1 MPHFSG
7 MPFARKG
14 KEEKNKGCMLAH
26 YGYKDASGDFFIT
39 IDTDRCNGCG
49 DCISVCPTHVFQVLD
64 KDPND
69 PMRDDPVAVVAVEKK
84 KKLKYE
90 CSPCK
95 PLITRPPLACM
106 EACKAG
112 AISHSW

>member
-1 MPHFSG
+1 
-7 MPFARKG
+7 
-14 KEEKNKGCMLAH
+14 MLAN
-26 YGYKDASGDFFIT
+26 YGYEDASGVYFIT
-39 IDTDRCNGCG
+39 IDTGRCDGCG
-49 DCISVCPTHVFQVLD
+49 ACVGACPAQVFIVVD
-64 KDPND
+64 EDPHD
-69 PMRDDPVAVVAVEKK
+69 PLREEPVAVVAADKV

-95 PLITRPPLACM
+95 PAAKAASLPCV